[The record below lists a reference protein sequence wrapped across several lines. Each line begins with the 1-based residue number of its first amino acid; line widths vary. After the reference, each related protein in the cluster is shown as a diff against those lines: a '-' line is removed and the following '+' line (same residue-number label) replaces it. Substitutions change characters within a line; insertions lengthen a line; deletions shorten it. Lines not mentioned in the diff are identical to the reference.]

1 MNADL
6 EAIKS
11 AMDKDREGGRDQ
23 ELARTLAD
31 SYVAANPDEFTDLTD
46 KTLSACVE
54 AVDVFRNAGYDEM
67 QCRVETWLLHKFE
80 PQHIGGETQAQVR
93 I

>member
-6 EAIKS
+6 EAIKD
-11 AMDKDREGGRDQ
+11 AMDNEREGGRDQ
-23 ELARTLAD
+23 QLARTLAD
-31 SYVAANPDEFTDLTD
+31 AYVAANPDDFADLD
-46 KTLSACVE
+46 GKTITECVE
-54 AVDVFRNAGYDEM
+54 AVDVFRNAGYEEM
-67 QCRVETWLLHKFE
+67 LWRVETWLLHKFL

>member
-67 QCRVETWLLHKFE
+67 QWRVETWLLHNFE